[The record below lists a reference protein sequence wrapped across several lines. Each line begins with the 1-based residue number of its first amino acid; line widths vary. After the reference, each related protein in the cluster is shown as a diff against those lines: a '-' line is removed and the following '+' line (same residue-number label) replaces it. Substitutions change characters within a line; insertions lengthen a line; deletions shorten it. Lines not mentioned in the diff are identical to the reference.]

1 MNAVR
6 VAEDEG
12 FASGSVG
19 PIERQATFR
28 EFPRAAGPS
37 RATTSMT
44 ANAGRKVRNVAMRL
58 TAETTLQPERAPENG
73 TTTAPRGSLKPGH

>member
-1 MNAVR
+1 
-6 VAEDEG
+6 
-12 FASGSVG
+12 
-19 PIERQATFR
+19 
-28 EFPRAAGPS
+28 
-37 RATTSMT
+37 MT